1 MENKSFTDKLNSIDE
16 KEKQRKEKESQRK
29 AQADLRKEAMQASTD
44 ANKAIDDYKMY
55 KKTLAGKS
63 ESELTEDE
71 KAMLNS
77 KRQNAEQLSIKAD
90 EICNKLKS
98 LYDTPDKNVKNT
110 DKNVK
115 NTSLSNN
122 FYNALSSTTNNG
134 FANKSFTGANSY
146 DVQASGASDR
156 AGIYDNQKAK
166 AEGQD
171 SWYTQRANTDP
182 GAEAGQIAE
191 TQNAAVNKQN
201 IEQNRNKTGKSIG
214 RLRTTTTPD
223 VMTQKQFGAQ
233 MMEGAKERS
242 DTAAKREVLAST
254 QAETAEDAKVASKEF
269 NTNTSESNRLSK
281 GTDKNVDNKDNKTSN
296 TDSTS
301 DTEISDEPG
310 SAPEN
315 KPDNSGLTFRQAI
328 ARVFGFKDENDPGV
342 DVIIDNTDK
351 EKAQQYLDKF
361 EAWLDNSP
369 EYNRNGINTQKW
381 LTAQKNLVSDAN
393 LKDVYITDKL
403 LRELSDLRM
412 KFIKE
417 DYDTDG
423 CCSPEDF
430 IWLAEQQGGKYNHD
444 GRDYDFFNDD
454 DWNDDSDDSVL
465 NGYAEHIRNFL
476 YTYKPEATDIDPEI
490 DPNEEHIGPMA
501 QDIEKVNPACIK
513 ETPEGVK
520 TVDTGRL
527 AMMNAGAIGDIAR
540 QLRELTERLSI
551 LESSYE
557 S

>member
-1 MENKSFTDKLNSIDE
+1 M
-16 KEKQRKEKESQRK
+16 
-29 AQADLRKEAMQASTD
+29 
-44 ANKAIDDYKMY
+44 
-55 KKTLAGKS
+55 
-63 ESELTEDE
+63 
-71 KAMLNS
+71 
-77 KRQNAEQLSIKAD
+77 
-90 EICNKLKS
+90 
-98 LYDTPDKNVKNT
+98 
-110 DKNVK
+110 
-115 NTSLSNN
+115 
-122 FYNALSSTTNNG
+122 
-134 FANKSFTGANSY
+134 
-146 DVQASGASDR
+146 
-156 AGIYDNQKAK
+156 
-166 AEGQD
+166 
-171 SWYTQRANTDP
+171 
-182 GAEAGQIAE
+182 
-191 TQNAAVNKQN
+191 
-201 IEQNRNKTGKSIG
+201 
-214 RLRTTTTPD
+214 
-223 VMTQKQFGAQ
+223 
-233 MMEGAKERS
+233 
-242 DTAAKREVLAST
+242 
-254 QAETAEDAKVASKEF
+254 
-269 NTNTSESNRLSK
+269 
-281 GTDKNVDNKDNKTSN
+281 
-296 TDSTS
+296 
-301 DTEISDEPG
+301 
-310 SAPEN
+310 
-315 KPDNSGLTFRQAI
+315 
-328 ARVFGFKDENDPGV
+328 
-342 DVIIDNTDK
+342 
-351 EKAQQYLDKF
+351 
-361 EAWLDNSP
+361 
-369 EYNRNGINTQKW
+369 
-381 LTAQKNLVSDAN
+381 
-393 LKDVYITDKL
+393 